1 MTSDPLELFR
11 NSLLL
16 FARILGFVGP
26 VFNPVMFL
34 VRMVFFAILRLFSK
48 NSLKRLLGPGC
59 HKQGKQ
65 CWIGSQAHNTER
77 NGTYLQPGGAFPGT
91 GEGPHLLD
99 QRTLWG
105 EGKTASICL
114 FWGASSEFTVFGGP
128 RITRGWERK
137 TARKVSLSHPF
148 LRPHMLVKTL
158 ICEECPHLLA
168 DKAREKRQI
177 DPILPMYGEPWI
189 FGIHHPILRIQQP
202 IVPQVLQANKPSSKD
217 HRSPPL
223 SMQSKASPGE
233 VEEHHH
239 PKNRKEVK
247 SIGERSS

>member
-1 MTSDPLELFR
+1 MTPSNCSEILCCCSREFLASWVLFPSC
-11 NSLLL
+11 NVSC
-16 FARILGFVGP
+16 ADGI
-26 VFNPVMFL
+26 FL
-34 VRMVFFAILRLFSK
+34 AILRLFPK

-65 CWIGSQAHNTER
+65 CWIGNPAHNTER
-77 NGTYLQPGGAFPGT
+77 NGTDLQPGAPFPGT
-91 GEGPHLLD
+91 GEGPQLLD

-158 ICEECPHLLA
+158 ICEECP
-168 DKAREKRQI
+168 I
-177 DPILPMYGEPWI
+177 C
-189 FGIHHPILRIQQP
+189 
-202 IVPQVLQANKPSSKD
+202 
-217 HRSPPL
+217 
-223 SMQSKASPGE
+223 
-233 VEEHHH
+233 
-239 PKNRKEVK
+239 
-247 SIGERSS
+247 